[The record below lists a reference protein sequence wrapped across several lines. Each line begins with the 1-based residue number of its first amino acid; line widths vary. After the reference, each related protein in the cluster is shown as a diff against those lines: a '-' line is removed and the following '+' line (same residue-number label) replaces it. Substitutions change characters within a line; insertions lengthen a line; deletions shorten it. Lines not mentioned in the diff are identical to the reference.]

1 MGLKDRIS
9 VVYEMETGAP
19 DDFLGVWIIVDY
31 NRQRFIQTF
40 FKTHPHN
47 NPPQF
52 SSASS
57 GNQVS

>member
-1 MGLKDRIS
+1 
-9 VVYEMETGAP
+9 METGAP
-19 DDFLGVWIIVDY
+19 DDFLGVWIIVDD

-40 FKTHPHN
+40 IETHPHN